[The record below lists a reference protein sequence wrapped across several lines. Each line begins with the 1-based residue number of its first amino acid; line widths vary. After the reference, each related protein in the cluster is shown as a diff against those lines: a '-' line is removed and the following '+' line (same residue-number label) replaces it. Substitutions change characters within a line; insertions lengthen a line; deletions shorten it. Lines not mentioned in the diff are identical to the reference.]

1 MNVSHNWRENNIKI
15 TELLALKG
23 IELGVFVG
31 SKEEAI
37 NKLVDLMCATG
48 KISDKDAYKE
58 GILAREALTSTGI
71 GEGIGIPHGK
81 TSAVKKASLALGIFR
96 DGVDFD
102 SLDGAPVNIVFMI
115 AAPEGANNEHLET
128 LSRLSVLLM
137 NPEFKEGL
145 LSSKVPEDVFS
156 LLDKFEKEDE
166 DEAKP
171 NDEISTESDSS
182 DQKYII
188 GVTACPTGIAHTY
201 MAAESL
207 TKTAQEMGYKVK
219 IETNGSTGVK
229 NGLTAEDIAKADGII
244 VAADKKVEM
253 DRFLG
258 KKVVIVPVVQAMKR
272 PKELIEES
280 LTTAPIYSKDAKG
293 GETSIAGMLGA
304 DKRGGVYKHLMSGIS
319 NMLPFVI
326 GGGILIALSYA
337 FGIHSADPSS
347 PQYNFFAYILNTVGS
362 KYTFSLMI
370 PVLAGFIGSS
380 IADRPGFAPAMVG
393 GFIASSTD
401 AGFLGGII
409 AGFLGGYVV
418 LMLKKAFAKWPHS
431 LDGLKPML
439 IFPVLGVLITGALM
453 IIVVDPPVAAI
464 MHGAEALLTSMGTG
478 YLVLLGAVVAG
489 MMAVDMGGP
498 VNKTAYTFG
507 LAMLAA
513 GDNAPM
519 AAIMAGGMVPPLAV
533 ALSSTFAKHKY
544 SEGERTAG
552 KTAYVLGLSFITE
565 GTIPFAAA
573 DPGRV
578 IPCCI
583 AGSAVAGALSM
594 LFGITMPAPFG
605 GIFVVPLAGG
615 NPLLYLLAIGIGSAV
630 AAILLSIVKKPV
642 NQNA

>member
-1 MNVSHNWRENNIKI
+1 MKI
-15 TELLALKG
+15 AELLGKDTIKLNLKANSKMEVLDQLVDVLYDAG
-23 IELGVFVG
+23 RLNDKELY
-31 SKEEAI
+31 KEE
-37 NKLVDLMCATG
+37 
-48 KISDKDAYKE
+48 
-58 GILAREALTSTGI
+58 ILKRESLSSTGI

-81 TSAVKKASLALGIFR
+81 TSAVKKASLALGIFK

-156 LLDKFEKEDE
+156 LLDKFKKEDE

-171 NDEISTESDSS
+171 NDEISTESYSS

>member
-1 MNVSHNWRENNIKI
+1 MRIA
-15 TELLALKG
+15 ELLGKDTIKLNLKANSKMEVLDQLVDILYDAG
-23 IELGVFVG
+23 RLNDKELY
-31 SKEEAI
+31 KEE
-37 NKLVDLMCATG
+37 
-48 KISDKDAYKE
+48 
-58 GILAREALTSTGI
+58 ILKRESLSSTGI

-81 TSAVKKASLALGIFR
+81 TSAVKKASLALGIFK
-96 DGVDFD
+96 DGIDFD

-630 AAILLSIVKKPV
+630 AAILLSIIKKPV

>member
-1 MNVSHNWRENNIKI
+1 MKI
-15 TELLALKG
+15 AELLGKDTIKLNLKANSKMEVLDQLVDVLYDAG
-23 IELGVFVG
+23 RLNDKELY
-31 SKEEAI
+31 KEE
-37 NKLVDLMCATG
+37 
-48 KISDKDAYKE
+48 
-58 GILAREALTSTGI
+58 ILKRESLSSTGI

-594 LFGITMPAPFG
+594 LFGITMSAPFG

>member
-1 MNVSHNWRENNIKI
+1 MKI
-15 TELLALKG
+15 AELLGKDTIKLNLKANSKMEVLDQLVDVLYDAG
-23 IELGVFVG
+23 RLNDKELY
-31 SKEEAI
+31 KEE
-37 NKLVDLMCATG
+37 
-48 KISDKDAYKE
+48 
-58 GILAREALTSTGI
+58 ILKRESLSSTGI

-137 NPEFKEGL
+137 NPKFKEGL

-280 LTTAPIYSKDAKG
+280 LTTAPIYSKDTKG

-630 AAILLSIVKKPV
+630 AAILLSIIKKPV

>member
-1 MNVSHNWRENNIKI
+1 MKI
-15 TELLALKG
+15 AELLGKDTIKLNLKANSKMEVLDQLVDVLYDAG
-23 IELGVFVG
+23 RLNDKELY
-31 SKEEAI
+31 KEE
-37 NKLVDLMCATG
+37 
-48 KISDKDAYKE
+48 
-58 GILAREALTSTGI
+58 ILKRESLSSTGI

-229 NGLTAEDIAKADGII
+229 NALTAEDIAKADGII

-630 AAILLSIVKKPV
+630 AAILLSIIKKPV

>member
-1 MNVSHNWRENNIKI
+1 MKI
-15 TELLALKG
+15 AELLGKDTIKLNLKANSKMEVLDQLVDVLYDAG
-23 IELGVFVG
+23 RLNDKELY
-31 SKEEAI
+31 KEE
-37 NKLVDLMCATG
+37 
-48 KISDKDAYKE
+48 
-58 GILAREALTSTGI
+58 ILKRESLSSTGI

-380 IADRPGFAPAMVG
+380 IADRPGFTPAMVG

>member
-1 MNVSHNWRENNIKI
+1 MKI
-15 TELLALKG
+15 AELLGKDTIKLNLKANSKMEVLDQIVDDLYDAG
-23 IELGVFVG
+23 RLNDKELY
-31 SKEEAI
+31 KEE
-37 NKLVDLMCATG
+37 
-48 KISDKDAYKE
+48 
-58 GILAREALTSTGI
+58 ILKRESLSSTGI

>member
-1 MNVSHNWRENNIKI
+1 MKI
-15 TELLALKG
+15 AELLGKDTIKLNLKANSKMEVLDQLVDVLYDAG
-23 IELGVFVG
+23 RLNDKELY
-31 SKEEAI
+31 KEE
-37 NKLVDLMCATG
+37 
-48 KISDKDAYKE
+48 
-58 GILAREALTSTGI
+58 ILKRESLSSTGI

-166 DEAKP
+166 AKP

-229 NGLTAEDIAKADGII
+229 NALTAEDIAKADGII

-642 NQNA
+642 NQNT

>member
-1 MNVSHNWRENNIKI
+1 MKI
-15 TELLALKG
+15 AELLGKDTIKLNLKANSKMEVLDQLVDVLYYAG
-23 IELGVFVG
+23 RLNDKQLY
-31 SKEEAI
+31 KEE
-37 NKLVDLMCATG
+37 
-48 KISDKDAYKE
+48 
-58 GILAREALTSTGI
+58 ILKRESLSSTGI

-145 LSSKVPEDVFS
+145 LSSKVPEDVFN

-166 DEAKP
+166 A
-171 NDEISTESDSS
+171 NNEISTDSDSS

-280 LTTAPIYSKDAKG
+280 LTTAPIYSKDAKN

-464 MHGAEALLTSMGTG
+464 MHGAESLLTSMGTG

-630 AAILLSIVKKPV
+630 AAILLSVVKKPV
-642 NQNA
+642 DQNA

>member
-1 MNVSHNWRENNIKI
+1 MKI
-15 TELLALKG
+15 AELLGKDTIKLDLKAASKMEVLDQLVDVLYDAG
-23 IELGVFVG
+23 RLNDKELY
-31 SKEEAI
+31 KEE
-37 NKLVDLMCATG
+37 
-48 KISDKDAYKE
+48 
-58 GILAREALTSTGI
+58 ILKRESLSSTGI

-81 TSAVKKASLALGIFR
+81 TSAVKRASLALGIYR

-145 LSSKVPEDVFS
+145 LSSKTPEDVFA

-166 DEAKP
+166 EEPAEETP
-171 NDEISTESDSS
+171 NDSGSS

-258 KKVVIVPVVQAMKR
+258 KKVVIVPVVQAMRR

-280 LTTAPIYSKDAKG
+280 TTTAPVYSKDAKN

-337 FGIHSADPSS
+337 WGIHSADSTSS
-347 PQYNFFAYILNTVGS
+347 QYNYLAYILNTVGS
-362 KYTFSLMI
+362 KYTFALMI

-418 LMLKKAFAKWPHS
+418 LLLKKLFAKWPQS

-439 IFPVLGVLITGALM
+439 IFPVLGVFITGALM
-453 IIVVDPPVAAI
+453 MVVVDPPVAAI
-464 MHGAEALLTSMGTG
+464 MQGAQTLLTSMGTG

-583 AGSAVAGALSM
+583 AGSAVAGALTM

-605 GIFVVPLAGG
+605 GIFVVALADG
-615 NPLLYLLAIGIGSAV
+615 NPLLYLLAIGIGAVV
-630 AAILLSIVKKPV
+630 AAVLLSIVKKPV
-642 NQNA
+642 DQNA

>member
-1 MNVSHNWRENNIKI
+1 MKI
-15 TELLALKG
+15 AELLGKDTIKLNLKANSKMEVLDQLVDVLYDAG
-23 IELGVFVG
+23 RLNDKELY
-31 SKEEAI
+31 KEE
-37 NKLVDLMCATG
+37 
-48 KISDKDAYKE
+48 
-58 GILAREALTSTGI
+58 ILKRESLSSTGI

-81 TSAVKKASLALGIFR
+81 TSAVKKASLALGIFK
-96 DGVDFD
+96 DGIDFD

-229 NGLTAEDIAKADGII
+229 NALTAEDIAKADGII

-642 NQNA
+642 NQNI

>member
-1 MNVSHNWRENNIKI
+1 MKI
-15 TELLALKG
+15 AELLGKDTIKLNLKANSKMEVLDQLVDVLYDAG
-23 IELGVFVG
+23 RLNDKELY
-31 SKEEAI
+31 KEE
-37 NKLVDLMCATG
+37 
-48 KISDKDAYKE
+48 
-58 GILAREALTSTGI
+58 ILKRESLSSTGI

-280 LTTAPIYSKDAKG
+280 LTTAPIYSKVAKG

>member
-1 MNVSHNWRENNIKI
+1 MKI
-15 TELLALKG
+15 AELLGKDTIKLNLKANSKMEVLDQLVDVLYDAG
-23 IELGVFVG
+23 RLNDKELY
-31 SKEEAI
+31 KEE
-37 NKLVDLMCATG
+37 
-48 KISDKDAYKE
+48 
-58 GILAREALTSTGI
+58 ILKRESLSSTGI

-81 TSAVKKASLALGIFR
+81 TSAVKKASLALGIFK
-96 DGVDFD
+96 DGIDFD

-229 NGLTAEDIAKADGII
+229 NALTAEDIAKADGII

-630 AAILLSIVKKPV
+630 AAILLSIIKKPV

>member
-1 MNVSHNWRENNIKI
+1 MKI
-15 TELLALKG
+15 AELLGKDTIKLNLKANSKMEVLDQLVDVLYDAG
-23 IELGVFVG
+23 RLNDKELY
-31 SKEEAI
+31 KEE
-37 NKLVDLMCATG
+37 
-48 KISDKDAYKE
+48 
-58 GILAREALTSTGI
+58 ILKRESLSSTGI

-280 LTTAPIYSKDAKG
+280 LTTAPIYSKDTKG

-630 AAILLSIVKKPV
+630 AAILLSIIKKPV

>member
-1 MNVSHNWRENNIKI
+1 MKI
-15 TELLALKG
+15 AELLGKDTIKLNLKANSKMEVLDQLVDVLYDAG
-23 IELGVFVG
+23 RLNDKELY
-31 SKEEAI
+31 KEE
-37 NKLVDLMCATG
+37 
-48 KISDKDAYKE
+48 
-58 GILAREALTSTGI
+58 ILKRESLSSTGI

-145 LSSKVPEDVFS
+145 LCSKVPEDVFN

-280 LTTAPIYSKDAKG
+280 LTTAPIYSKDAKN

-464 MHGAEALLTSMGTG
+464 MHGAESLLTSMGTG

-615 NPLLYLLAIGIGSAV
+615 NPLLYLLAIAIGSVV

-642 NQNA
+642 DQNA

>member
-1 MNVSHNWRENNIKI
+1 MKI
-15 TELLALKG
+15 AELLGKDTIKLNLKANSKMEVLDQLVDVLYDAG
-23 IELGVFVG
+23 RLNDKELY
-31 SKEEAI
+31 KEE
-37 NKLVDLMCATG
+37 
-48 KISDKDAYKE
+48 
-58 GILAREALTSTGI
+58 ILKRESLSSTGI

-229 NGLTAEDIAKADGII
+229 NALTAEDIAKADGII

-272 PKELIEES
+272 PKELIKES

-605 GIFVVPLAGG
+605 GIFVVPLTGG

>member
-1 MNVSHNWRENNIKI
+1 MKI
-15 TELLALKG
+15 AELLGKDTIKLNLKANSKMEVLDQLVDVLYDAG
-23 IELGVFVG
+23 RLNDKELY
-31 SKEEAI
+31 KEE
-37 NKLVDLMCATG
+37 
-48 KISDKDAYKE
+48 
-58 GILAREALTSTGI
+58 ILKRESLSSTGI

-81 TSAVKKASLALGIFR
+81 TSAVKKASLALGIFK

-229 NGLTAEDIAKADGII
+229 NALTAEDIAKADGII

-642 NQNA
+642 NQNI

>member
-1 MNVSHNWRENNIKI
+1 MKI
-15 TELLALKG
+15 AELLGKDTIKLNLKANSKMEVLDQLVDVLYDAG
-23 IELGVFVG
+23 RLNDKELY
-31 SKEEAI
+31 KEE
-37 NKLVDLMCATG
+37 
-48 KISDKDAYKE
+48 
-58 GILAREALTSTGI
+58 ILKRESLSSTGI

-156 LLDKFEKEDE
+156 LLDKFKKEDE

>member
-1 MNVSHNWRENNIKI
+1 MKI
-15 TELLALKG
+15 AELLGKDTIKLNLKANSKMEVLDQLVDVLYDAG
-23 IELGVFVG
+23 RLNDKELY
-31 SKEEAI
+31 KEE
-37 NKLVDLMCATG
+37 
-48 KISDKDAYKE
+48 
-58 GILAREALTSTGI
+58 ILKRESLSSTGI

-166 DEAKP
+166 DKAKP

-362 KYTFSLMI
+362 QYTFSLMI

>member
-1 MNVSHNWRENNIKI
+1 MKI
-15 TELLALKG
+15 AELLGKDTIKLNLKANSKMEVLDQLVDVLYDAG
-23 IELGVFVG
+23 RLNNKELY
-31 SKEEAI
+31 KEE
-37 NKLVDLMCATG
+37 
-48 KISDKDAYKE
+48 
-58 GILAREALTSTGI
+58 ILKRESLSSTGI

-605 GIFVVPLAGG
+605 GIFVVPLASG

>member
-1 MNVSHNWRENNIKI
+1 MEVLDQLVDVLYDAGRLNDK
-15 TELLALKG
+15 ELY
-23 IELGVFVG
+23 
-31 SKEEAI
+31 KEE
-37 NKLVDLMCATG
+37 
-48 KISDKDAYKE
+48 
-58 GILAREALTSTGI
+58 ILKRESLSSTGI

-229 NGLTAEDIAKADGII
+229 NALTAEDIAKADGII

-642 NQNA
+642 NQNI

>member
-1 MNVSHNWRENNIKI
+1 MKI
-15 TELLALKG
+15 AELLGKDTIKLNLKANSKMEVLDQLVDVLYDAG
-23 IELGVFVG
+23 RLNDKELY
-31 SKEEAI
+31 KEE
-37 NKLVDLMCATG
+37 
-48 KISDKDAYKE
+48 
-58 GILAREALTSTGI
+58 ILKRESLSSTGI

-229 NGLTAEDIAKADGII
+229 NALTAEDIAKADGII

-272 PKELIEES
+272 PKELIKES

-642 NQNA
+642 NQNI

>member
-1 MNVSHNWRENNIKI
+1 MKI
-15 TELLALKG
+15 AELLGKDTIKLNLKANSKMEVLDQLVDVLYDAG
-23 IELGVFVG
+23 RLNDKELY
-31 SKEEAI
+31 KEE
-37 NKLVDLMCATG
+37 
-48 KISDKDAYKE
+48 
-58 GILAREALTSTGI
+58 ILKRESLSSTGI

-229 NGLTAEDIAKADGII
+229 NALTAEDIAKADGII

-337 FGIHSADPSS
+337 FGIHSADPSG

-642 NQNA
+642 NQNT

>member
-1 MNVSHNWRENNIKI
+1 MRIA
-15 TELLALKG
+15 ELLGKDTIKLNLKANSKMEVLDQLVDVLYDAG
-23 IELGVFVG
+23 RLNDKELY
-31 SKEEAI
+31 KEE
-37 NKLVDLMCATG
+37 
-48 KISDKDAYKE
+48 
-58 GILAREALTSTGI
+58 ILKRESLSSTGI

-229 NGLTAEDIAKADGII
+229 NALTAEDIAKADGII

-630 AAILLSIVKKPV
+630 AAILLSIIKKPV

>member
-1 MNVSHNWRENNIKI
+1 MKI
-15 TELLALKG
+15 AELLGKDTIKLNLKANSKMEVLDQLVDVLYDAG
-23 IELGVFVG
+23 RLNDKELY
-31 SKEEAI
+31 KEE
-37 NKLVDLMCATG
+37 
-48 KISDKDAYKE
+48 
-58 GILAREALTSTGI
+58 ILKRESLSSTGI

-96 DGVDFD
+96 DGVEFD

>member
-1 MNVSHNWRENNIKI
+1 MKI
-15 TELLALKG
+15 AELLGKDTIKLNLKAN
-23 IELGVFVG
+23 
-31 SKEEAI
+31 SKMEVLDQ
-37 NKLVDLMCATG
+37 LVDVLYDAG
-48 KISDKDAYKE
+48 RLNDKELYKDE
-58 GILAREALTSTGI
+58 ILKRESLSSTGI

>member
-1 MNVSHNWRENNIKI
+1 MKI
-15 TELLALKG
+15 AELLGKDTIKLNLKANSKMEVLDQLVDVLYDAG
-23 IELGVFVG
+23 RLNDKELY
-31 SKEEAI
+31 KEE
-37 NKLVDLMCATG
+37 
-48 KISDKDAYKE
+48 
-58 GILAREALTSTGI
+58 ILKRESLSSTGI

-166 DEAKP
+166 AEAKP

-229 NGLTAEDIAKADGII
+229 NALTAEDIAKADGII

-347 PQYNFFAYILNTVGS
+347 SQYNFFAYILNTVGS

-605 GIFVVPLAGG
+605 GIFVVPLAGR

>member
-1 MNVSHNWRENNIKI
+1 MKI
-15 TELLALKG
+15 AELLGKDTIKLNLKANSKMEVLDQLVDVLYDAG
-23 IELGVFVG
+23 RLNDKELY
-31 SKEEAI
+31 KEE
-37 NKLVDLMCATG
+37 
-48 KISDKDAYKE
+48 
-58 GILAREALTSTGI
+58 ILKRESLSSTGI

-258 KKVVIVPVVQAMKR
+258 KKVVIVPIVQAMKR

-594 LFGITMPAPFG
+594 LFSITMPAPFG